1 MNLKNFIVY
10 SDDSVNECLKKI
22 EYNKKGFVLVCEKNN
37 KLIGVVTD
45 GDIRRKLLISQ
56 NLNEGILSICNTEFT
71 YAKSNFSHESIY
83 KLLDNKIKFIP
94 ILNNKNILV
103 DIIDKDSIPER
114 RENKICARSKSPVRI
129 SFGGGGSDTTNYFYE
144 NGGAVLNASISIY
157 SHCSLEKRKDKKIII
172 NSYDLQLKCEYNN
185 LNHLKTSV
193 DNLKLIRALINVINP
208 KFGFELFIQSDFPIG
223 SGLGGSAAVLSSIL
237 GCFNELRIDK
247 WNQYEISEIAYEAE
261 RLNLGVSGG
270 WQDQYATVFGGINFM
285 EFKQN
290 ENLIHSIKIPNEIL
304 FEFENNLI
312 LCYTNSDH
320 GNKNIH
326 DDQKI
331 NSKKLDTKKLI
342 KKNVLL
348 VYQMRKLLLKGNLK
362 NFGKLLND
370 AWQLKKS
377 FSSLI
382 SNKYLNEIYDNALKN
397 GALGGKLLGAGGGGY
412 FLFYTNNS
420 KRNELISW
428 IDGFKNIS
436 YTPFKFDQHGMASWK
451 VRT

>member
-1 MNLKNFIVY
+1 MNLNKFIIY
-10 SDDSVNECLKKI
+10 TDNSINECLKKI
-22 EYNKKGFVLVCEKNN
+22 ELNKKGFVLICERNN

-45 GDIRRKLLISQ
+45 GDIRRKLLTSQ
-56 NLNEGILSICNTEFT
+56 NLNDNILSFCNTEFI
-71 YAKSNFSHESIY
+71 YANSNFSHESIY

-94 ILNNKNILV
+94 ILDNNIVV

-114 RENKICARSKSPVRI
+114 KEKKFCARSKSPVRI

-157 SHCSLEKRKDKKIII
+157 SHCSLEKRIDNKIII
-172 NSYDLQLKCEYNN
+172 DSYDLQLKCEYND
-185 LNHLKTSV
+185 LNDLKISK

-208 KFGFELFIQSDFPIG
+208 KFGFELFIQSDFPLG
-223 SGLGGSAAVLSSIL
+223 SGLGGSSAVLSSIL

-290 ENLIHSIKIPNEIL
+290 ENLIHSIKIPNEVL
-304 FEFENNLI
+304 FEFESNLI
-312 LCYTNSDH
+312 LCFTNSDH

-326 DDQKI
+326 DDQKL
-331 NSKKLDTKKLI
+331 NSKKVDTIKLI
-342 KKNVLL
+342 KKNVQI
-348 VYQMRKLLLKGNLK
+348 VYEMRNLLLKGNLN
-362 NFGKLLND
+362 NFGELLNN
-370 AWQLKKS
+370 AWELKKS

-382 SNKYLNEIYDNALKN
+382 SNKYLNEIYEMALQN

-420 KRNELISW
+420 KRNRLISW
-428 IDGFKNIS
+428 IDSLENIS
-436 YTPFKFDQHGMASWK
+436 FTPFKFDQEGMASWK
-451 VRT
+451 ART